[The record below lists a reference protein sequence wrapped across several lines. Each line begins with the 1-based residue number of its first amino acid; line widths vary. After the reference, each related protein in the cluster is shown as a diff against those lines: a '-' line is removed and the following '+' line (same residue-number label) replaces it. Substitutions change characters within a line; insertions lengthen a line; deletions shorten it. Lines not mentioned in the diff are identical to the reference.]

1 MKQRTHLA
9 AKERAVLARESSH
22 DRQIHRTRLAK
33 QLEVGLSAERQLLRK
48 QDQQKSLELQ
58 LKSQEKQKV
67 KVIQKQLTDEEHV
80 KRMRAQ
86 VEQRSR
92 RRQMSNQEL
101 MREKSVAKDRLMEDL
116 GKLYKSSLPYLN

>member
-1 MKQRTHLA
+1 MHLV
-9 AKERAVLARESSH
+9 AKERAMLAREISQ
-22 DRQIHRTRLAK
+22 DRQITRQRQAK

-48 QDQQKSLELQ
+48 LDQQKSLELQ
-58 LKSQEKQKV
+58 QKSQKKHKIQ
-67 KVIQKQLTDEEHV
+67 VIQRQLNGEEHV

-101 MREKSVAKDRLMEDL
+101 RREKSVAKDRFMEDL
-116 GKLYKSSLPYLN
+116 SKLYKSSLPYLN